1 MYTGTQYESDV
12 CSRRVGGRGGAHHKN
27 QLNVLPVSVK
37 TDILHNLLEPLAEEA
52 APLAFQSMLVKRYT
66 EMHRASAHSVGRAL
80 VWRLKGC
87 WLEYIHWRSH
97 CAVSLSETLYPPLS
111 IDSTHED
118 QS

>member
-1 MYTGTQYESDV
+1 M
-12 CSRRVGGRGGAHHKN
+12 
-27 QLNVLPVSVK
+27 LPFSVK
-37 TDILHNLLEPLAEEA
+37 TDILHIIALALEA

-66 EMHRASAHSVGRAL
+66 EMHRAAAHSVGRAL
-80 VWRLKGC
+80 VWRSKGY